1 MKKSKACLVLDV
13 DLPHATLQVMQHIA
27 MSDDGH
33 PDMNK
38 LMHSTT
44 PSNLD
49 VVSVITCKLSGLRLG
64 GISGQKSTNVKIS
77 LAQAVAVMDMPID
90 KRSVSS
96 SATDSNIV
104 VITICLLSFQLS
116 RCVLSSKLDE
126 IAIKIGHRGPEF
138 TVATFLALASAGS
151 AILRLFHELRGRHEE
166 SERRIISYILKA
178 SEHDSIIDPLSTIQP
193 SYLVQN
199 GVPHLLRTDAAFKF
213 LYHLQN
219 CLRNIQSSITQ
230 PDSSSDVISSS
241 ELISA
246 VESRLAIID
255 PDSLGIEHLSSM
267 DSMFFPPKVKS
278 LKSTHTQRLVDRA
291 SIQILRTTATIL
303 DPSGG
308 SSSRLTISELSIN
321 FQTKPSSLVQAN
333 LANSSSASQT
343 SLRAKS
349 SKALRNIILI
359 VSLGEISLAVSPQLM
374 HFAGNVLRINKQL
387 RPETNDPAV
396 QLNLPESLDKITA
409 SKFYFLEIMVTVH
422 HLRIQAA
429 AENLILVIGINGA
442 QATSTVLVSGAH
454 NTRSFQQSLTFEKL
468 YLQARSPADPTKES
482 DSDILAALAF
492 TGGRT
497 SLILRIDSGIRR
509 NLKLVLGLEGI
520 RLHVPRSALR
530 LYHFVG
536 QWRADYLPG
545 MEAALQNLVSEY
557 NTGSIKPIP
566 PMQPRQIPN
575 IQIQIHGQVSHF
587 EIALQ
592 VMHGTWLSW
601 EVHKTVAY
609 VQSSGSLTTGQMY
622 AFGLQ
627 TASMVLKVSSATSL
641 KEIST
646 GSRINL
652 MLPPLSL
659 AGNSDG
665 TTVHTLVLFDYI
677 EVKVKPSHW
686 DTLLAVQ
693 QKFGQDFNDL
703 MTLAQQNRSNST
715 ISNPKHSTKESRL
728 QFEGHLKMH
737 GFRIGL
743 EGISSTV
750 LFECQDINGEI
761 SNVNGW
767 SWDLGLSDLAL
778 SLAPRISS
786 RQRTAFNRNHKS
798 AFVIIDFNF
807 SGSVPDATSDKV
819 LELSV
824 TKIHAVMQP
833 SSIGEFG
840 DFIDNLQASLILL
853 YGSRFVN
860 EFGVLRLSC
869 LNVKSSE
876 PWNFQHLR
884 RRLHA
889 FYAPLMRVLASHSS
903 RNRPGL
909 PI

>member
-13 DLPHATLQVMQHIA
+13 DLPHAALQVMQHIA
-27 MSDDGH
+27 MSDDSH
-33 PDMNK
+33 PNMSK
-38 LMHSTT
+38 SMHSTTT

-49 VVSVITCKLSGLRLG
+49 VVSVITCNLNGLRLG
-64 GISGQKSTNVKIS
+64 GISGQKSSAVKIS
-77 LAQAVAVMDMPID
+77 LEQAVAIMDMPID
-90 KRSVSS
+90 KRSISS
-96 SATDSNIV
+96 DATDSNIV
-104 VITICLLSFQLS
+104 EVTIRSFSLQLS

-126 IAIKIGHRGPEF
+126 LTIEIGHRGPEF
-138 TVATFLALASAGS
+138 TVATCLALASAGS
-151 AILRLFHELRGRHEE
+151 AILQLFQELKTQHKA
-166 SERRIISYILKA
+166 SERRIIAYILKA

-219 CLRNIQSSITQ
+219 CLWNIQPSVPQ
-230 PDSSSDVISSS
+230 PDNLFDAISSD

-246 VESRLAIID
+246 VESRQAIID
-255 PDSLGIEHLSSM
+255 PDAVGIEHLSSM
-267 DSMFFPPKVKS
+267 NSIFFPSEGKLQK
-278 LKSTHTQRLVDRA
+278 LTQRLIDQV
-291 SIQILRTTATIL
+291 SIQILKTTATIL

-308 SSSRLTISELSIN
+308 SSSRFTISEFSIAL
-321 FQTKPSSLVQAN
+321 QSKPSGLVQLN

-343 SLRAKS
+343 SLRSKS
-349 SKALRNIILI
+349 PKMVHNMILI
-359 VSLGEISLAVSPQLM
+359 VSLGDASLAVSPQLM
-374 HFAGNVLRINKQL
+374 HFAGNILRIQKQL
-387 RPETNDPAV
+387 SPGTNDPAL
-396 QLNLPESLDKITA
+396 QPNLPETADKLTA
-409 SKFYFLEIMVTVH
+409 SKLYFLEIIVTIH

-429 AENLILVIGINGA
+429 AENLVLVMGIKGA
-442 QATSTVLVSGAH
+442 QATSTILVSGIH
-454 NTRSFQQSLTFEKL
+454 NTRSVQQSLVFEEL
-468 YLQARSPADPTKES
+468 FLQARSPADPTKEI

-492 TGGRT
+492 TGGRA
-497 SLILRIDSGIRR
+497 SLVLRIDSGIRKI
-509 NLKLVLGLEGI
+509 LKLVLGLESV

-545 MEAALQNLVSEY
+545 MEAALQTLVSEY
-557 NTGSIKPIP
+557 NTGPIKPISP
-566 PMQPRQIPN
+566 TQPRQISS
-575 IQIQIHGQVSHF
+575 IQIHGQVNHF
-587 EIALQ
+587 EISLQ

-609 VQSSGSLTTGQMY
+609 TQSLGSLTVRQTY

-627 TASMVLKVSSATSL
+627 IASMVLNVSSAASS
-641 KEIST
+641 KDIPT

-665 TTVHTLVLFDYI
+665 KMVHTLVLFDYI

-703 MTLAQQNRSNST
+703 VALVQQNRPHGITSDG
-715 ISNPKHSTKESRL
+715 KKSTKQSRL

-750 LFECQDINGEI
+750 LLECQDINGEI

-798 AFVIIDFNF
+798 AFVIIDFSF
-807 SGSVPDATSDKV
+807 SGSAPDANSDKV
-819 LELSV
+819 LKLTV

-840 DFIDNLQASLILL
+840 DFIDNLQVSPVFFRG
-853 YGSRFVN
+853 YRFVQT
-860 EFGVLRLSC
+860 FGFSRLSC
-869 LNVKSSE
+869 SNAKNNELWNLQHSKRKLNAFFAPSMRMLARYSSK
-876 PWNFQHLR
+876 
-884 RRLHA
+884 
-889 FYAPLMRVLASHSS
+889 
-903 RNRPGL
+903 NRPGS
-909 PI
+909 PT